1 MKENSEKKIRDD
13 AQISKLTNAPP
24 KDTAAFESNRVFAK
38 VSSVGSGT
46 QKPSPGHTPPEGEDS
61 EWKDAQKNEMN
72 KSASEI
78 IKRKNTM
85 NKTISKISYFL

>member
-1 MKENSEKKIRDD
+1 MKENSEKKTRLD

-24 KDTAAFESNRVFAK
+24 KDTAAFDSNRVFAK

-46 QKPSPGHTPPEGEDS
+46 QNPSPGHTPREGEDR
-61 EWKDAQKNEMN
+61 EWKEAQKNEMN

-78 IKRKNTM
+78 INRKNTI
-85 NKTISKISYFL
+85 NKTISNTSYFL